1 MARRMS
7 PARTQGPRPRRVP
20 QNAGMSGGATS
31 GPLALVGSGEFTSA
45 MEDIDRRLLEG
56 RPQRVVFLPTAA
68 APEGEERLRYWIDL
82 GLAHYRRLGFE
93 PVPLSVRN
101 RSDAE
106 DQGLAAAVEGA
117 GLVYMSGGNP
127 AFLAE
132 TLRGTA
138 VGQAIGRAW
147 EAGAAV
153 AGCSAGAMAMMERVP
168 HIREPDRTPTE
179 GLGFVRGV
187 VVLPHFDQ
195 MEHWMSGATELA
207 LKLAPPGFLV
217 LGIDEDTAVIGGPV
231 EWRVYG
237 RQSAWL
243 LSATGERHRFPAG
256 EKLLL
261 DAQAEGSAAGE
272 GR

>member
-31 GPLALVGSGEFTSA
+31 GPLALVGGGRVSSA

-127 AFLAE
+127 AFLAGP
-132 TLRGTA
+132 LRGTA
-138 VGQAIGRAW
+138 VAQAIGRARPP
-147 EAGAAV
+147 GAAV
-153 AGCSAGAMAMMERVP
+153 PGCSPRPVAGRER
-168 HIREPDRTPTE
+168 
-179 GLGFVRGV
+179 GRG
-187 VVLPHFDQ
+187 
-195 MEHWMSGATELA
+195 
-207 LKLAPPGFLV
+207 
-217 LGIDEDTAVIGGPV
+217 
-231 EWRVYG
+231 
-237 RQSAWL
+237 
-243 LSATGERHRFPAG
+243 
-256 EKLLL
+256 
-261 DAQAEGSAAGE
+261 
-272 GR
+272 